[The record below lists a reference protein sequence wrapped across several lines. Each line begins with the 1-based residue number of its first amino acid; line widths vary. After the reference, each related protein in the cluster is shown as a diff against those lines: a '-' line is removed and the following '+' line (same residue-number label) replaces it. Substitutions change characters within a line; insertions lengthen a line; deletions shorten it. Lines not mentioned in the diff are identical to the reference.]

1 MTQERP
7 VQELNLSDD
16 AVSQAPPLVPTSPTG
31 LVEDTALVERAAG
44 EPTAT
49 EGRRIDLRLVAW
61 GDVANDP
68 SGYRETIMR
77 GAFAG
82 ADPSGVVLESGADLR
97 NGGHETRAVGVAEA
111 IVERDDGAYATFRVA
126 PTPAG
131 DELLALVKD
140 GVLGAASVVFKPVKS
155 KPRADGVIER
165 HALSLRRVAVL
176 ARGGYQSAR
185 VLAVRAAADAQEAT
199 PVNDIAPVIERVD
212 GIEAAI
218 ARMEAQYSTPAAPV
232 EHPLA
237 RFADVGEY
245 AKAVFRN
252 EVDADVQRTFAD
264 QITSQ
269 NDGLNPVGWITDIK
283 RIVFLGRRAIN
294 AFGGPGPLPAKGMS
308 IKYPFLSSSNTLT
321 AIQSTQKTEIQSARV
336 DIDDGD
342 GTIATY
348 AGGSDISIQLLE
360 RGDPSYLTAYQRI
373 MTNHWAN
380 LTDAA
385 FVTALEA
392 GSVTQTMG
400 NALGSPISLS
410 TSAHADDIFDATG
423 HGFSVGDAI
432 VFTSLTGGDAT
443 TAALVNRVVWVTDT
457 SFAANTFRPSLTPG
471 GAAITWGTADL
482 SAGTVRKVN
491 TTATGIRTSLFQGS
505 VTVESATGSPASVA
519 LASTDVFLAL
529 SGLTDI
535 VPNYAGNPSASS
547 GIQSARDLRIN
558 INGLD
563 IIHKSSVTA
572 GKVILSNPMAA
583 QWLEDGPT
591 WLDAVNAQKLGRD
604 YSVYSFGVGMV
615 YVPAGVVE
623 MTFA

>member
-1 MTQERP
+1 MTDSFDITDMP
-7 VQELNLSDD
+7 AD
-16 AVSQAPPLVPTSPTG
+16 
-31 LVEDTALVERAAG
+31 LVERAAG
-44 EPTAT
+44 EVTAQP
-49 EGRRIDLRLVAW
+49 EGRRVDLRLVAW
-61 GDVANDP
+61 GDVAVDP

-77 GAFAG
+77 GAFAD

-97 NGGHETRAVGVAEA
+97 NGGHETRVVGVAES
-111 IVERDDGAYATFRVA
+111 IVERDDGAYATFRVS

-131 DELLALVKD
+131 DELLALIKD
-140 GVLGAASVVFKPVKS
+140 RALNAASVVFKPVKS
-155 KPRADGVIER
+155 KQRGDGVIER

-185 VLAVRAAADAQEAT
+185 VLAVRSEAADAQEVQ
-199 PVNDIAPVIERVD
+199 PVNDLAPVIERVD
-212 GIEAAI
+212 AIDKTI
-218 ARMEAQYSTPAAPV
+218 ARMEAQYATPAAPTAD
-232 EHPLA
+232 PLSQY
-237 RFADVGEY
+237 ADIGEY
-245 AKAVFRN
+245 ARAVYRN
-252 EVDADVQRTFAD
+252 EVPDEVARTFAD

-294 AFGGPGPLPAKGMS
+294 AFGGPDPLPAKGMS

-373 MTNHWAN
+373 MTNHWAGV
-380 LTDAA
+380 TDAA

-400 NALGSPISLS
+400 NALGTGMALA
-410 TSAHADDIFDATG
+410 TSAHADDIFDTTPD
-423 HGFSVGDAI
+423 HGFAVGDAV

-443 TAALVNRVVWVTDT
+443 TAALVNRVVWVVAT
-457 SFAANTFRPSLTPG
+457 SLAAKTFRVALTPG

-482 SAGTVRKVN
+482 SAGSVSKVN

-505 VTVESATGSPASVA
+505 VTVESATGSPASIA

-572 GKVILSNPMAA
+572 GKVILSNPIAA
-583 QWLEDGPT
+583 QWLEDGPK
-591 WLDAVNAQKLGRD
+591 WIDANNAQKLGKD

>member
-1 MTQERP
+1 MTDEP
-7 VQELNLSDD
+7 VQTIVETTQDGDTWRTYEL
-16 AVSQAPPLVPTSPTG
+16 Q
-31 LVEDTALVERAAG
+31 VERAAG
-44 EPTAT
+44 DVTAAT
-49 EGRRIDLRLVAW
+49 DGRRVDLRLVAW
-61 GDVANDP
+61 GDIAQDA

-77 GAFAG
+77 GAFAD
-82 ADPSGVVLESGADLR
+82 ADPSGVILESGADLSSD
-97 NGGHETRAVGVAEA
+97 GHKTRVVGVAES
-111 IVERDDGAYATFRVA
+111 IVERDDGAYATFRVS

-131 DELLALVKD
+131 DELLSLIRDGALRR
-140 GVLGAASVVFKPVKS
+140 ASVVFQPMKS
-155 KPRADGVIER
+155 KQRADGVIER

-185 VLAVRAAADAQEAT
+185 VLAVRSEAADAQEAA
-199 PVNDIAPVIERVD
+199 PVNDLAPVVERID
-212 GIEAAI
+212 NLDATI
-218 ARMEAQYSTPAAPV
+218 ARMEAQWATPAAPTA
-232 EHPLA
+232 HPLA
-237 RFADVGEY
+237 QYGSVGEY
-245 AKAVFRN
+245 AQAVYRN
-252 EVDADVQRTFAD
+252 EVPDEVQRTFAD

-308 IKYPFLSSSNTLT
+308 IKYPFLSSANTLT

-400 NALGSPISLS
+400 NALGTGMALA
-410 TSAHADDIFDATG
+410 TSAHADDIFDTTPD
-423 HGFSVGDAI
+423 HGFAVGDAV

-443 TAALVNRVVWVTDT
+443 TAALVNRVVWVVAT
-457 SFAANTFRPSLTPG
+457 SLAAKTFRVSLTPG
-471 GAAITWGTADL
+471 GAAVTWGTADL
-482 SAGTVRKVN
+482 SAGSVSKVN
-491 TTATGIRTSLFQGS
+491 TTATGVRTSLFQGS
-505 VTVESATGSPASVA
+505 VTVETATGSPASVA

-547 GIQSARDLRIN
+547 GIQNAGDLHIN
-558 INGLD
+558 INGLN

-572 GKVILSNPMAA
+572 GKVILSNPIAA
-583 QWLEDGPT
+583 QWLEDGPK

-604 YSVYSFGVGMV
+604 YSIYSFGVGMV

>member
-1 MTQERP
+1 MTETMD
-7 VQELNLSDD
+7 LFDLGGDI
-16 AVSQAPPLVPTSPTG
+16 
-31 LVEDTALVERAAG
+31 VERAAG
-44 EPTAT
+44 DVTAQP
-49 EGRRIDLRLVAW
+49 EGRRVDLRLVAW
-61 GDVANDP
+61 GDVAVDP

-77 GAFAG
+77 GAFAD

-97 NGGHETRAVGVAEA
+97 NGGHETRVVGVAES
-111 IVERDDGAYATFRVA
+111 IVERDDGAYATFRVS

-131 DELLALVKD
+131 DELLALIKD
-140 GVLGAASVVFKPVKS
+140 RALNAASVVFKPVPGKS
-155 KPRADGVIER
+155 KQRADGVIER

-185 VLAVRAAADAQEAT
+185 VLAVRSEAADAQEAE
-199 PVNDIAPVIERVD
+199 PVNDLAPVVERID
-212 GIEAAI
+212 NLDATI
-218 ARMEAQYSTPAAPV
+218 ARMEAQYATPAAPTAD
-232 EHPLA
+232 PLSQY
-237 RFADVGEY
+237 ADVGEY
-245 AKAVFRN
+245 ARAVYQG
-252 EVDADVQRTFAD
+252 EVADEVARTFAD

-308 IKYPFLSSSNTLT
+308 IKYPFLSSANTLVGV
-321 AIQSTQKTEIQSARV
+321 QSTQKTEIPSARV

-373 MTNHWAN
+373 MTNHWAGV
-380 LTDAA
+380 TDAA

-400 NALGSPISLS
+400 NALGTGMALA
-410 TSAHADDIFDATG
+410 TSAHADDIFDTTPD
-423 HGFSVGDAI
+423 HGFAVGDAV

-443 TAALVNRVVWVTDT
+443 TAALVNRVVWVVAT
-457 SFAANTFRPSLTPG
+457 SLAAKTFRVSLTPG
-471 GAAITWGTADL
+471 GAAVTWGTADL
-482 SAGTVRKVN
+482 SAGSVSKVN

-505 VTVESATGSPASVA
+505 VTVESATGSPASIA

-572 GKVILSNPMAA
+572 GKVILSNPIAA
-583 QWLEDGPT
+583 QWLEDGPK
-591 WLDAVNAQKLGRD
+591 WIDANNAQKLGRD